1 MIYWLLSFLTGAVIV
16 AQGGLNR
23 KITTTWGLSGAIL
36 LTSILVLIFSIVFYW
51 ICIVNPKL
59 LPESF
64 NPKVDFS
71 SFQWW
76 YIIPSVCGFIII
88 CAIPALIPTIGAS
101 NVFLCIVIGQL
112 FFSVLWDLQ
121 FESTAPTPQKLIGI
135 GVAILGILIS
145 YWKK

>member
-36 LTSILVLIFSIVFYW
+36 LTSILVLIFSGVFYW
-51 ICIVNPKL
+51 LCVAYPNMFPK
-59 LPESF
+59 SF
-64 NPKVDFS
+64 NPKLDMG
-71 SFQWW
+71 SFKWW
-76 YIIPSVCGFIII
+76 YIIPSLCGFIII

-112 FFSVLWDLQ
+112 FFSVLWDLK
-121 FESTAPTPQKLIGI
+121 FEMITPSPQKLIGI
-135 GVAILGILIS
+135 GIALLGILIS